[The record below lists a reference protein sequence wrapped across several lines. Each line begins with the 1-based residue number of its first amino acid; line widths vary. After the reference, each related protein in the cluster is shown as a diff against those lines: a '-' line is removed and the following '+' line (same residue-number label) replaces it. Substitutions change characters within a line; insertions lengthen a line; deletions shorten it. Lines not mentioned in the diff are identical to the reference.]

1 MKNQPQKKK
10 HFHMIINIALTAFL
24 MFTATVGMRG
34 LTYTGDQNISAV
46 SEAIPQ
52 LENVM
57 ICAIGQCILK

>member
-1 MKNQPQKKK
+1 
-10 HFHMIINIALTAFL
+10 MIINVALTAFL

-46 SEAIPQ
+46 SETLPK

-57 ICAIGQCILK
+57 VCAIGQCILK

>member
-1 MKNQPQKKK
+1 
-10 HFHMIINIALTAFL
+10 MIINIALTAFL

-52 LENVM
+52 LENVI